1 MNIISFLRFY
11 LCYLIFNIGGWVY
24 FGYLLY
30 YTNYITTDDCNNN
43 TKDLTTVIKIFV
55 GMSMGLTTINIKEA
69 TKNILDN
76 PNENELT
83 FKNLSSNIIM
93 TILLLTLSGL
103 NSLVIFG
110 ITSGMTDIRC
120 SNSNSELGLKLSV
133 YGVIWI
139 TFIEIFVIFLAI
151 LLFLGKIIVNAK
163 LYLLCES
170 CINIYKKYKE
180 RRIVIEGSI
189 EPPITNNNTNQITI
203 PIPITTFKEEHKIL
217 CSICY
222 DSAITLLLEP
232 CNHIC
237 ICQLCYNSLVTNE
250 CPICKTKILTTRK
263 IYFAHLDF

>member
-76 PNENELT
+76 PNENEIT
-83 FKNLSSNIIM
+83 FKNLSNLIIM

-170 CINIYKKYKE
+170 CINICKKYKE
-180 RRIVIEGSI
+180 RRIRIESSI
-189 EPPITNNNTNQITI
+189 QEYNTNQITI
-203 PIPITTFKEEHKIL
+203 PITSLKEEHNIL

-250 CPICKTKILTTRK
+250 CPICKTKILATRK
-263 IYFAHLDF
+263 IYFANLDF

>member
-1 MNIISFLRFY
+1 MNISFLRFY
-11 LCYLIFNIGGWVY
+11 LCYLLFNIGGWVY
-24 FGYLLY
+24 FGYLIY
-30 YTNYITTDDCNNN
+30 YTNYISTDNCNNY

-55 GMSMGLTTINIKEA
+55 GISMSLTTVNVCSA
-69 TKNILDN
+69 TNSILNND
-76 PNENELT
+76 NELLIE
-83 FKNLSSNIIM
+83 NLLSTIIT
-93 TILLLTLSGL
+93 TILFLTISGL

-110 ITSGMTDIRC
+110 ITDGMTNIRC
-120 SNSNSELGLKLSV
+120 SDYNSEFGLKLSV

-139 TFIEIFVIFLAI
+139 TFIEILVIFLAI
-151 LLFLGKIIVNAK
+151 ILFLGKIIVNAK

-180 RRIVIEGSI
+180 RRIGIDPTI
-189 EPPITNNNTNQITI
+189 PKYNTNQITI
-203 PIPITTFKEEHKIL
+203 PIPAFKEEHKIL

-250 CPICKTKILTTRK
+250 CPICKTKILATRK
-263 IYFAHLDF
+263 IYFANLDY